1 MANCPGNT
9 VNKRRF
15 VYFTSA
21 ASLHLTSTPIA
32 KTGNFHSQSGT
43 EPCNPAVKT
52 SIQYSSK
59 PVNKHLPTDYES
71 IGKALMY
78 GPPERIA
85 KAVVKCKLLT
95 KHVLQNVLRL
105 LLSEVCGL
113 CSRSNPSLLR
123 KCDKND
129 LIKLDFQLL
138 CEEWKDRAP
147 IFYSFLMTCCSI
159 QLSQN
164 ESWFP
169 SMAVAGSV
177 SLKQRNSQ
185 MNALASVLG
194 ILIKTRS
201 IEV

>member
-1 MANCPGNT
+1 
-9 VNKRRF
+9 
-15 VYFTSA
+15 
-21 ASLHLTSTPIA
+21 
-32 KTGNFHSQSGT
+32 
-43 EPCNPAVKT
+43 
-52 SIQYSSK
+52 
-59 PVNKHLPTDYES
+59 
-71 IGKALMY
+71 MY
-78 GPPERIA
+78 GPPERTA

-95 KHVLQNVLRL
+95 KRMLQNVLRL
-105 LLSEVCGL
+105 LSSGVCGL
-113 CSRSNPSLLR
+113 CSKSNTSLLR
-123 KCDKND
+123 KCDKD
-129 LIKLDFQLL
+129 TLIKLDFQSL

-159 QLSQN
+159 QLSRD

-177 SLKQRNSQ
+177 LLKQRKFQ